1 MRFLLSHLSVAA
13 LMLVAT
19 RCASATPTD
28 FEGWFTTTTLTA
40 LDEDRRYQFYLELQ
54 PRLGDDW
61 HRMALVVVRPALVY
75 SPKKNLSLFAG
86 YAWVPK
92 FYNQQYHHDYRD
104 EQRLWEQLLYKHSSI
119 GIAWHHRL
127 RQEQRMLAEAHG
139 VSNRSRYLIRG
150 SYPLI
155 EGNPVGLTGYSET
168 LVNLNGVKGG
178 PPGGFEQ
185 NRFFFGP
192 FWESDG
198 TRYELGY
205 LGEYDRQFG
214 DDSRWVN
221 AIAVLAAFSS

>member
-178 PPGGFEQ
+178 LRVDSSKTDFSLVRSGSLT
-185 NRFFFGP
+185 GP
-192 FWESDG
+192 DTSSD
-198 TRYELGY
+198 TLGNTIGN
-205 LGEYDRQFG
+205 L
-214 DDSRWVN
+214 
-221 AIAVLAAFSS
+221 AMIAVGLMQSLC